1 MYKKIIFLALLF
13 NETQTI
19 FADQNSNV
27 AYPKYESSVE
37 VEELETIN
45 NNKFVQDLLLM
56 IGAGLIGYQAAI
68 IQVYVS
74 NIPLDYKK

>member
-1 MYKKIIFLALLF
+1 MYKKIILLALLF

-19 FADQNSNV
+19 FADQNSNA
-27 AYPKYESSVE
+27 AYPNYESNVE
-37 VEELETIN
+37 VEELETIH